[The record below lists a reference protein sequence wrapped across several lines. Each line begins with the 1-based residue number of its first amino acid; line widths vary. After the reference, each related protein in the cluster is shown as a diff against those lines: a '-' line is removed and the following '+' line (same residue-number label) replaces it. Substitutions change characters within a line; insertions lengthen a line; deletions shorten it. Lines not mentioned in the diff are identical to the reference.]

1 MRGGVS
7 LREYKENE
15 DINEA
20 TPTASGIALRRA
32 SFRTLTEA
40 LDYAAQ
46 GRTGFNFYSG
56 RGELVTPLPY
66 SELREKAIRLARRL
80 QGLGRGSRVALVAHT
95 HPDFAVM
102 FFACQ
107 YAALVP
113 VPLAAAIH
121 LGGRSAY
128 IRHLRELIRDCG
140 AVAAFA
146 PADFVGMLHEA
157 AADLSLDWVGT
168 QDDFMA
174 LPELGELPAPPEVH
188 ELAYLQYTSGS
199 TRFPRGTMIT
209 QSAAMANL
217 EGIFNHG
224 FEIAPDD
231 RFCSWLPFYHDMGLV
246 GIVLGCV
253 ATQRSV
259 DYLATRDFA
268 MRPRLWLK
276 LISQNRSTI
285 SFSPPFGYALAAR
298 RVRIKDAEGLD
309 LSSWRV
315 AGVGAE
321 MIHPEWL
328 TTFAAT
334 LAPAYF
340 NPLAF
345 LPCYGMAECSLAV
358 SFVPV
363 GGGFDVDF
371 VESERLARHNEAVIA
386 LGGALGKKRSGFVN
400 CGKALPGYE
409 VEIRDPAG
417 RPLPDRHCGRI
428 FLRGESVMSGYFGNP
443 EASREVLS
451 EDGWLNTGDLGY
463 RVDGSLYLTGR
474 AKDLLIING
483 RNIWPQDIEHL
494 AEQQPELRATDTSAF
509 SVAGGDGG
517 EAAVLVVQCRD
528 TEPAVLASLAERL
541 RQAVYAEFGIE
552 CLVDVV
558 PPHTLPRT
566 SSGKLSRS
574 SARKQF
580 LERHGVER
588 AAELPWV
595 RKGYAAYRSS
605 TSPALCV
612 PSVHGVLTESRNVGT
627 NMA

>member
-1 MRGGVS
+1 
-7 LREYKENE
+7 
-15 DINEA
+15 
-20 TPTASGIALRRA
+20 
-32 SFRTLTEA
+32 
-40 LDYAAQ
+40 
-46 GRTGFNFYSG
+46 
-56 RGELVTPLPY
+56 
-66 SELREKAIRLARRL
+66 
-80 QGLGRGSRVALVAHT
+80 
-95 HPDFAVM
+95 
-102 FFACQ
+102 
-107 YAALVP
+107 
-113 VPLAAAIH
+113 
-121 LGGRSAY
+121 
-128 IRHLRELIRDCG
+128 
-140 AVAAFA
+140 
-146 PADFVGMLHEA
+146 
-157 AADLSLDWVGT
+157 
-168 QDDFMA
+168 
-174 LPELGELPAPPEVH
+174 
-188 ELAYLQYTSGS
+188 
-199 TRFPRGTMIT
+199 
-209 QSAAMANL
+209 
-217 EGIFNHG
+217 
-224 FEIAPDD
+224 
-231 RFCSWLPFYHDMGLV
+231 
-246 GIVLGCV
+246 
-253 ATQRSV
+253 
-259 DYLATRDFA
+259 

-309 LSSWRV
+309 LASWRV

-328 TTFAAT
+328 TNFATT

-340 NPLAF
+340 NPRSF

-363 GGGFDVDF
+363 SGGFDVDF
-371 VESERLARHNEAVIA
+371 VEAERLARHNEAVSA
-386 LGGALGKKRSGFVN
+386 VGGALGKKRSGFVN
-400 CGKALPGYE
+400 CGRALPGYE

-509 SVAGGDGG
+509 AVPAGDGG

-528 TEPAVLASLAERL
+528 TEPDVLTSLAERL

-574 SARKQF
+574 STRKQF
-580 LERHGVER
+580 LERHGVEC

-595 RKGYAAYRSS
+595 RKGYATHRPPA
-605 TSPALCV
+605 SPGLPAAGA
-612 PSVHGVLTESRNVGT
+612 HGTHAEARNFGT
-627 NMA
+627 NAA